1 MVDEK
6 LACLLYDAGRSAKRG
21 ATIGY
26 RVRCSGTDWFGSG
39 STLLPHTG
47 ALAGRWGK
55 RGAVISPQPFPAL
68 TTVGTR
74 GRQMGAYDRL
84 TAVQARYC

>member
-26 RVRCSGTDWFGSG
+26 RVRCSGTDWLGWGSKV
-39 STLLPHTG
+39 LPHTG
-47 ALAGRWGK
+47 ALAGRWRK
-55 RGAVISPQPFPAL
+55 RGAVISPEPFPAS
-68 TTVGTR
+68 TTMGTR
-74 GRQMGAYDRL
+74 ARQMGGYARL
-84 TAVQARYC
+84 TAVQAR